1 LERVQI
7 RNAVAPDNNL
17 IAVQREWRVEG
28 GLVKFAPQQD
38 EDEGEISAHKVINNT
53 LSYARELERIV

>member
-1 LERVQI
+1 M
-7 RNAVAPDNNL
+7 
-17 IAVQREWRVEG
+17 EG
-28 GLVKFAPQQD
+28 GQVRFSPQED